1 MQQITEEEYAMKF
14 CMLIILD
21 ERKVSGMDRY
31 TENFKYILES
41 YRKIIKGHP
50 GLVMQERGPDPG
62 SEEYRGRSGR
72 LRSFAVPGIS
82 IRSCGRETWISRCF
96 SPSLWRRSTG
106 R

>member
-41 YRKIIKGHP
+41 YQLLYAPLFHG
-50 GLVMQERGPDPG
+50 RGMDPG
-62 SEEYRGRSGR
+62 RYERSR
-72 LRSFAVPGIS
+72 L
-82 IRSCGRETWISRCF
+82 
-96 SPSLWRRSTG
+96 
-106 R
+106 